1 MKKHLTDL
9 VVFIFFGA
17 FTTFA
22 TAQHKPFVPLE
33 YEYPR
38 SVLNEPKTY
47 VYKNILTGVLRYK
60 DITFEK
66 RDHEIIIHWKEYDAA
81 PLIDSCIEVND
92 KVLDHYL
99 IINGLATKAVISED
113 SIYRDGSKLGE
124 KVQTFYFE
132 LSSEISLL
140 TSVRSFF
147 LKDTTIAWQS
157 KTAPSI
163 VIQSYYRQKLIN
175 SLFPDKPKEING
187 VSYYYFA
194 KDVGLIMYRTE
205 MENEKSTWQLA
216 EIKKRKN

>member
-1 MKKHLTDL
+1 
-9 VVFIFFGA
+9 
-17 FTTFA
+17 
-22 TAQHKPFVPLE
+22 
-33 YEYPR
+33 
-38 SVLNEPKTY
+38 
-47 VYKNILTGVLRYK
+47 VYKNILTGALRYK
-60 DITFEK
+60 DISFEK
-66 RDHEIIIHWKEYDAA
+66 KDNEIIIHWKEYDAA
-81 PLIDSCIEVND
+81 PLIDSCTEVND